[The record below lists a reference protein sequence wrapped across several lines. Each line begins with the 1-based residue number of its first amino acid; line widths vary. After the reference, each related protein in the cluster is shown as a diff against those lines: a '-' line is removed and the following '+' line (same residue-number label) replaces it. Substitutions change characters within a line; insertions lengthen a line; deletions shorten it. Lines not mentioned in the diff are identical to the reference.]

1 MVKNNKHTEKEHFGE
16 VEQVLTKTEQFIEN
30 HLKTTLYVIGG
41 IVFVILAYL
50 GITKFY
56 AGPRSKDAQV
66 QIFQAQNY
74 FSKDSFNL
82 ALNGD
87 GNSLGFLD
95 IIDDYG
101 STESGKLAKYYA
113 GICYLHLGEYD
124 NAIDYLK
131 KFKTDDMLLAPLT
144 KSAIGDAYVEKGN
157 YEKAISSYKDGLGL
171 NSNEFTT
178 PTISLKLA
186 LAYEAAGNVEKAIS
200 TLKEVKSK
208 YPANGDIATIEKT
221 LARLS
226 Q

>member
-1 MVKNNKHTEKEHFGE
+1 MVKDNKHTEKEGFGE
-16 VEQVLTKTEQFIEN
+16 VEQILTKTEQFIEN
-30 HLKTTLYVIGG
+30 HLKTTLYVVGG
-41 IVFVILAYL
+41 IVFVILAYV

-56 AGPRSKDAQV
+56 ASPRSKDAQV

-74 FSKDSFNL
+74 FSRDSFNL

-95 IIDDYG
+95 IIDSYG
-101 STESGKLAKYYA
+101 STETGKLAKYYA
-113 GICYLHLGEYD
+113 GICYLHLGDYD
-124 NAIDYLK
+124 NAISYLK

-157 YEKAISSYKDGLGL
+157 YEKAISAYNEGLKI
-171 NSNEFTT
+171 NTNEFTT

-186 LAYEAAGNVEKAIS
+186 LAYEASGNVEKAIS
-200 TLKEVKSK
+200 ILKEVRSK
-208 YPANGDIATIEKT
+208 YPSNGEIANIEKT
-221 LARLS
+221 LARIS

>member
-1 MVKNNKHTEKEHFGE
+1 MVKDNKHTEKEGFGE
-16 VEQVLTKTEQFIEN
+16 VEQILTKTEQFIEN
-30 HLKTTLYVIGG
+30 HLKTTLYVVGG
-41 IVFVILAYL
+41 IVFIIIAYV
-50 GITKFY
+50 GISKFY
-56 AGPRSKDAQV
+56 ASPRSKDAQV

-95 IIDDYG
+95 IIDSYG

-113 GICYLHLGEYD
+113 GICYLHLGDYD
-124 NAIDYLK
+124 NAINYLK

-157 YEKAISSYKDGLGL
+157 YEKAISAYNEGLEI

-186 LAYEAAGNVEKAIS
+186 LAYEASGNVEKAIS
-200 TLKEVKSK
+200 VLKEVRSK
-208 YPANGDIATIEKT
+208 YPSNGEIANIEKT
-221 LARLS
+221 LARIS